1 MKVHAAV
8 IEAIDTIKMQ
18 DLELDDPGPG
28 EVLVRLVATGVCH
41 TDLSMIRGNLP
52 VPTPFVAGHEGAGVV
67 EAIGPGVD
75 HLQVGDHVVCSIVQ
89 KCGMCYMC
97 VRGQN
102 PCEKGGAVAFGG
114 TMLDGTNRLHR
125 GDEDVNHI
133 FCQSSFADYTVVPGV
148 SAIKVNPDAPLEK
161 IASLGCG
168 IGTGLGAAINRGKV
182 SPGSTVMVMG
192 AGGVGLAAMLGSRLA
207 GALKVIAVDVA
218 PSKLAK
224 AKELAADETINSKE
238 TDLGDAI
245 DTLTSGRGVDVAID
259 CVGLDGDPGTLEQCF
274 RAVRPGGTAVAVGI
288 MHATVS
294 TNIDTFSLLTE
305 KTLTGSWGGSLSP
318 HRDIPY
324 FVDQF
329 MAGRLNIGA
338 LMDREGKLDEV
349 ETLIN
354 ELEAG
359 KFTRAVIRH

>member
-1 MKVHAAV
+1 
-8 IEAIDTIKMQ
+8 
-18 DLELDDPGPG
+18 
-28 EVLVRLVATGVCH
+28 
-41 TDLSMIRGNLP
+41 
-52 VPTPFVAGHEGAGVV
+52 
-67 EAIGPGVD
+67 
-75 HLQVGDHVVCSIVQ
+75 
-89 KCGMCYMC
+89 
-97 VRGQN
+97 
-102 PCEKGGAVAFGG
+102 
-114 TMLDGTNRLHR
+114 
-125 GDEDVNHI
+125 
-133 FCQSSFADYTVVPGV
+133 
-148 SAIKVNPDAPLEK
+148 
-161 IASLGCG
+161 
-168 IGTGLGAAINRGKV
+168 
-182 SPGSTVMVMG
+182 
-192 AGGVGLAAMLGSRLA
+192 MLGSRLA

-294 TNIDTFSLLTE
+294 TNVDTFSLLTE